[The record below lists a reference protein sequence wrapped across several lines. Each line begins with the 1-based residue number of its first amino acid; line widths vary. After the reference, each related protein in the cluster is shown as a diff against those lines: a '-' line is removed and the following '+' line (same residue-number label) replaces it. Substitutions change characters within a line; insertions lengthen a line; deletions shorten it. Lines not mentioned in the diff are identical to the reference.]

1 MPLTDA
7 GAASQR
13 IFAVNLTEV
22 GFSAL
27 RPKAIRSHVVG
38 DKPKYF
44 PGAEELFARIPAG
57 TVDEGAA
64 LNRPWVEIYAL

>member
-13 IFAVNLTEV
+13 IFAVNLT
-22 GFSAL
+22 AL

-57 TVDEGAA
+57 TVDGGVA